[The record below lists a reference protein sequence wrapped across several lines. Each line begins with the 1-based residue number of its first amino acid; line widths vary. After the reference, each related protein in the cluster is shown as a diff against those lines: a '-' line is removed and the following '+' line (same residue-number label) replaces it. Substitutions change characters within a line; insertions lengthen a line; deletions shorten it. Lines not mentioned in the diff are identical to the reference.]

1 MKENSKKLLLGIDI
15 GTTGCKCTLYDLN
28 GADVA
33 TSYQDY
39 DMHHLHSGW
48 VEEDPKDWWDACIKN
63 INELWDQPG
72 IEASDVAAIGVSC
85 TNSIIPVGKN
95 NEVLY
100 NAIMQ
105 IDQRTISQVEWIR
118 ETIGEKKIFDITG
131 NRIAPGTFSLPTML
145 WLKENQPEIFDNTH
159 KFLVPGGL
167 IVWHLTDKFT
177 IDTSRM
183 ATTLLGNIKE
193 CKWDDEL
200 TEMSGIPLS
209 KLPDIYQSFD
219 IVGEVTKRAAD
230 LTGLKQGTPVV
241 AGAMDT
247 VAAAV
252 GSGAT
257 DTGSSFLT
265 IGTCARLCITVDDAD
280 KLDDRFLNCPNVYPN
295 RWLSIA
301 VSNSAGASMRWFRDN
316 LSGEEVRKEIDS
328 GGNGYLALDNEIMSS
343 KPGPES
349 ILYLPYLSGERSPI
363 WDPYARGV
371 FFGLSLSTERKDI
384 ARSMMEGTGFALK
397 QTMNIWKESDVR
409 PEKLTV
415 SGGGAMSKIWPQII
429 SDILQQP
436 LYPLHINETET
447 LGAAL
452 LAGMGV
458 GLIKDPKQVTS
469 NMINSD
475 EYIEPCKEISNTY
488 DQIFELYNSVYENLK
503 DNFLKLEQFRLLK
516 SNE

>member
-1 MKENSKKLLLGIDI
+1 MIEKGKELLLGIDI

-28 GADVA
+28 GKDVA
-33 TSYQDY
+33 TAYKDY

-48 VEEDPKDWWDACIKN
+48 AEEDPKDWWNACIKN
-63 INELWDQPG
+63 INELWEQAG
-72 IEASDVAAIGVSC
+72 IEAKNVASIGVSC

-105 IDQRTISQVEWIR
+105 IDQRTIKQVEWIK
-118 ETIGEKKIFDITG
+118 ETIGEKKIFEITG
-131 NRIAPGTFSLPTML
+131 NRVAPGTYSLPTIM
-145 WLKENQPEIFDNTH
+145 WLKENRPEIYENTH

-167 IVWHLTDKFT
+167 IVWHLTNKFT

-193 CKWDDEL
+193 CKWDEEL
-200 TEMSGIPLS
+200 AELAGVSLS
-209 KLPDIYQSFD
+209 KMPTIHKSFEV
-219 IVGEVTKRAAD
+219 VGGVTKDAAS
-230 LTGLKQGTPVV
+230 LTGLKEGTPVV

-257 DTGSSFLT
+257 DPGNSFLT

-280 KLDDRFLNCPNVYPN
+280 KLDNRFLNCPNVYPDQ
-295 RWLSIA
+295 WLSIA
-301 VSNSAGASMRWFRDN
+301 VSNSAGSSMKWFRDN
-316 LSGEEVRKEIDS
+316 LSGEEVRKEISS
-328 GGNGYLALDNEIMSS
+328 GKSGYEAIDNEIMSS
-343 KPGPES
+343 KPGADS

-371 FFGLSLSTERKDI
+371 FFGLSLSTKRKDI

-397 QTMNIWKESDVR
+397 QTINIWKESGVK
-409 PEKLTV
+409 PKELTI
-415 SGGGAMSKIWPQII
+415 SGGGAMSKVWPQII
-429 SDILQQP
+429 ADIVQHP
-436 LYPLHINETET
+436 LYPLDINETET

-452 LAGMGV
+452 LAGLGV
-458 GLIKDPKQVTS
+458 GLIKDPKKVTS
-469 NMINSD
+469 SIISMD
-475 EYIEPCKEISNTY
+475 KAIEPSQENADIY
-488 DQIFELYNSVYENLK
+488 EQIFELYNSVYENLK
-503 DNFLKLEQFRLLK
+503 ENFVRLEEFRSNKL
-516 SNE
+516 